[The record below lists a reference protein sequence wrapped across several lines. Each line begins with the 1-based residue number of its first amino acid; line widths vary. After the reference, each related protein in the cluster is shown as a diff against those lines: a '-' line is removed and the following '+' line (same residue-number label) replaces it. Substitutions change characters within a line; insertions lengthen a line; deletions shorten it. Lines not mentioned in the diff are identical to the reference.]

1 MKMKSFIIIEIFE
14 MYMKINTCSTYHN
27 HVLNRIDFF
36 RFSVF
41 CLSLREMWT
50 KMSYFSSTLY
60 QTVSFSEEVLK
71 SLLFYDDDGGLIFYC
86 FSSRRFS
93 WKMKSIQMT
102 VSIHWRPR
110 GKLLFFDFN
119 RKFAM
124 PQLRR
129 Y

>member
-27 HVLNRIDFF
+27 HVLNGIDFF
-36 RFSVF
+36 PIF
-41 CLSLREMWT
+41 CLLSLSLREMWT

-86 FSSRRFS
+86 FSSRCFS

-102 VSIHWRPR
+102 VSIH
-110 GKLLFFDFN
+110 
-119 RKFAM
+119 
-124 PQLRR
+124 
-129 Y
+129 